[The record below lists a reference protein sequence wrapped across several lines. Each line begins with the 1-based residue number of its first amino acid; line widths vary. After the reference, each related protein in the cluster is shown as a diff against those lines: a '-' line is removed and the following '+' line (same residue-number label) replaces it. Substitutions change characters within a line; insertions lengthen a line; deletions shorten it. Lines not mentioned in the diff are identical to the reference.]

1 MFRKFIH
8 GSGKIGKDNIKSV
21 QDACGSVKV
30 ASEASQDA
38 RGTVAAGGSLFS
50 HHKTP
55 VQIQDGD
62 NERPENPKK
71 LLSYKRSIE
80 NAIRN
85 IEKWKANFD
94 KLKTVN
100 ENGANIAKLPAK
112 HKMRSWVDVQRR
124 KYWLAVN
131 NGLVVGKR
139 SESMY
144 ERGLSLKLQ
153 PLTQDQ
159 VDALEALGMEWDP
172 LRANFEAR
180 LADMKDY
187 VEQHGSLEDLWKDNR
202 ALYEWAL
209 WQRRRYLRKSNEAG
223 LPENDANRLR
233 EWGFDIPKRTPD
245 GDQDQSGHPKNP
257 TTKVC

>member
-1 MFRKFIH
+1 MTSFTTSSPSFIPDDCRLLLFSKNNLLGGHLFSLLSKKNNHLAGFQPISRLHNCMFSKFIH
-8 GSGKIGKDNIKSV
+8 GSGKIGNHNIKSV
-21 QDACGSVKV
+21 QDAGGSVKV

-55 VQIQDGD
+55 VQRQNGD
-62 NERPENPKK
+62 QERPENPKK

-131 NGLVVGKR
+131 NGLIVGKR

-144 ERGLSLKLQ
+144 ERGFSLKLQ

-159 VDALEALGMEWDP
+159 VDALEALGIHCVLI
-172 LRANFEAR
+172 LRQN
-180 LADMKDY
+180 L
-187 VEQHGSLEDLWKDNR
+187 
-202 ALYEWAL
+202 
-209 WQRRRYLRKSNEAG
+209 
-223 LPENDANRLR
+223 LP
-233 EWGFDIPKRTPD
+233 
-245 GDQDQSGHPKNP
+245 
-257 TTKVC
+257 